1 MTSKEKILEAIKQN
15 PNASYMDL
23 AKACGMSK
31 TNVFHHVQGLIKQGI
46 VEKINILA
54 VHETQPKD

>member
-1 MTSKEKILEAIKQN
+1 MERDKIMTSKEKILEAIKQN

-31 TNVFHHVQGLIKQGI
+31 TNVFHHVQGLIESGLVRHGFKWE
-46 VEKINILA
+46 VL
-54 VHETQPKD
+54 

>member
-15 PNASYMDL
+15 HNASYMDL

-31 TNVFHHVQGLIKQGI
+31 TNAVHHAGKLIEAGI
-46 VEKINILA
+46 VKVNDKWEVL
-54 VHETQPKD
+54 

>member
-31 TNVFHHVQGLIKQGI
+31 TNVFHHVNGLIESGLVRHGFKWE
-46 VEKINILA
+46 VL
-54 VHETQPKD
+54 